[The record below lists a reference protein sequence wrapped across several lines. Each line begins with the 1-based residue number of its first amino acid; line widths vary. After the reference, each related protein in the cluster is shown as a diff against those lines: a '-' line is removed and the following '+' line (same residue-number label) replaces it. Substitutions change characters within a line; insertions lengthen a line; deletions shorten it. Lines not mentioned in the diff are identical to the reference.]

1 MSGRHH
7 QSLKQ
12 EPSIKQEYNINDVP
26 QYDHS
31 PVDSFSQLIDPFSS
45 ATSVSTMSYQL
56 SSESYSSY
64 STQDSSQG
72 SIQDSRQGSIQ
83 DSSVYFDPV
92 TEQWYDFETSDEYA
106 VSPVQDN
113 SFPSSMPLYY
123 DEHAYL
129 DNDMQ
134 HTPAVQ
140 MERQNPK
147 YVRLT
152 LDREESSNFVSING
166 KGEIWQCLKCPSHF
180 TRCADLNRHYT
191 TVHNPAAPKKDCPKK
206 KCTRV
211 GDNGFT
217 RKDHLME
224 HLRQYHKDE
233 TIPKRGRK

>member
-1 MSGRHH
+1 MSGPHH
-7 QSLKQ
+7 QPLKQ
-12 EPSIKQEYNINDVP
+12 EPTIKQEYNINDIP
-26 QYDHS
+26 QYHYP
-31 PVDSFSQLIDPFSS
+31 PVDSFSQLIDPFPS
-45 ATSVSTMSYQL
+45 AAFVPTMTYQ
-56 SSESYSSY
+56 YSSDSY
-64 STQDSSQG
+64 YSSSTQESCQDSIQG
-72 SIQDSRQGSIQ
+72 SRQDSIQ
-83 DSSVYFDPV
+83 DSSGYYDQ
-92 TEQWYDFETSDEYA
+92 TTDQWADFEAPDEYA
-106 VSPVQDN
+106 TSPDQDN

-134 HTPAVQ
+134 QTPAVQ

-152 LDREESSNFVSING
+152 LDRGVSSNFVSINS

-180 TRCADLNRHYT
+180 TRCADLNRHYA
-191 TVHNPAAPKKDCPKK
+191 TVHNPAGPKKDCPRK

-224 HLRQYHKDE
+224 HLRQYHKDQ

>member
-12 EPSIKQEYNINDVP
+12 EPSVKQEYNINDIP
-26 QYDHS
+26 QYHHS

-45 ATSVSTMSYQL
+45 AASVPTMSYQL

-64 STQDSSQG
+64 STQDS
-72 SIQDSRQGSIQ
+72 RQGSIQ
-83 DSSVYFDPV
+83 DSSGYFDHV

-106 VSPVQDN
+106 VSPVQEN

-129 DNDMQ
+129 GNDMQ
-134 HTPAVQ
+134 QTPAVQ

-152 LDREESSNFVSING
+152 LDRGVPSNFVSING

-180 TRCADLNRHYT
+180 TRCADLNR
-191 TVHNPAAPKKDCPKK
+191 
-206 KCTRV
+206 
-211 GDNGFT
+211 GFT

-224 HLRQYHKDE
+224 HLRQYHKDP